1 MSSHFQF
8 ALNYFN
14 LFYSIKG
21 WKSIPLKKKYISNF
35 KKRVKRNEEFSETRN
50 PQSSLII
57 PMAVGSPFFPP
68 ISNLFYALCIT
79 NALHSNTYAEPSSLE
94 YIEVQ
99 LWSLERRDSLIS
111 TKRISVLWQT
121 QTFPS
126 LEMLK
131 EAREHWRKRGS
142 HQKSAS
148 SKIER
153 SEHHKNGD
161 PKRQRGIPVESEFI
175 GKYFRNNSVMQLL
188 HI

>member
-1 MSSHFQF
+1 M
-8 ALNYFN
+8 
-14 LFYSIKG
+14 FYSIKG
-21 WKSIPLKKKYISNF
+21 LKKFSNISNF
-35 KKRVKRNEEFSETRN
+35 KERVKRNEEFSETRN

-57 PMAVGSPFFPP
+57 PMAIGSPFPP

-79 NALHSNTYAEPSSLE
+79 NTLHSNTYAEPSSLE
-94 YIEVQ
+94 YIEVR
-99 LWSLERRDSLIS
+99 LWSLGRRNSLIS

-153 SEHHKNGD
+153 SAHRKNGD

-188 HI
+188 HIYSYIYNTGIL

>member
-1 MSSHFQF
+1 
-8 ALNYFN
+8 
-14 LFYSIKG
+14 
-21 WKSIPLKKKYISNF
+21 
-35 KKRVKRNEEFSETRN
+35 
-50 PQSSLII
+50 
-57 PMAVGSPFFPP
+57 MAVGSPFPP

-94 YIEVQ
+94 YIEVR
-99 LWSLERRDSLIS
+99 LWSLGRRNSLIS

-126 LEMLK
+126 LEMLR

-153 SEHHKNGD
+153 SAHRKNGD
-161 PKRQRGIPVESEFI
+161 PKRQRDIPEGELI
-175 GKYFRNNSVMQLL
+175 GKYFRNNSVKAIITYIYIFVYL
-188 HI
+188 